1 MSSNDTEEEKFENNI
16 ENNEQSNNNKT
27 KNVNQSDNESNKME
41 NEGDYVN
48 ESSKLKINK
57 KNKKRTEKGKIDFYD
72 KEIIDD
78 NTIYFANK
86 LKDYNKSYKII
97 LYISIIIYSIDII
110 ISFKKE
116 IISHNI
122 ISFFSTLIVLFSNIY

>member
-1 MSSNDTEEEKFENNI
+1 MSSNDTEEEKLENNI

-27 KNVNQSDNESNKME
+27 KNDNQSDNESNKME

-97 LYISIIIYSIDII
+97 LYISIIIYIIDII
-110 ISFKKE
+110 IPFKKE